1 MSVEAKNIKL
11 IVRQATLADV
21 PALHKLSAQIYG
33 KSVAITQEMLR
44 GQISTFPEG
53 QFVAEYN
60 GEIAGHC
67 ATFIIGEDIALRP
80 HTWMQITG
88 NGFAT
93 RHDENGDYL
102 YGMEVC
108 VSPERR
114 RLRIG
119 QRLYNARKQLCKDLE
134 LKGIVFGGRIPG
146 LARKIKQFETPQ
158 TYVEEVVAGHL
169 KDQAVNF
176 QLRNG
181 FEVIGILPK
190 YLPDDKASAGYATHM
205 VWRNPAI
212 DEAEEKTQ
220 KFQPHNKK
228 VRIASV
234 QYQVRKVHSFDD
246 FAKQVEY
253 FVDIAA
259 DYRADFVTFPEML
272 TIPLLS
278 IANHRLTP
286 QESIERITQYTDDYV
301 ELMQKLALSYNINII
316 GGSHPTM
323 TDDNLLENHGYIF
336 LRDGQVHVQPKIH
349 PTPNERYWWKMH
361 GGNYLRT
368 IETDCGSIGVL
379 ICYDCEFPELVRHL
393 ADQGAKILFVP
404 FCTDERQGYLRVR
417 YCCQARA
424 VENQMY
430 VVTAGIVGNVPDV
443 ENMDIHYAESGIFTP
458 CDFPFARDGIAAL
471 ADTNTETI
479 VFADLDLDQLTISR
493 NSGTVQNFKD
503 RRFDL
508 YRVQWLKTPASN

>member
-1 MSVEAKNIKL
+1 MNIPAKKIKL
-11 IVRQATLADV
+11 IVRQATLKDAS
-21 PALHKLSAQIYG
+21 ALHALSKDIYGDDIAVTEDMIRGQLSA
-33 KSVAITQEMLR
+33 
-44 GQISTFPEG
+44 FPEG

-67 ATFIIGEDIALRP
+67 ATFIIDENIALEP

-88 NGFAT
+88 NGFAS
-93 RHDENGDYL
+93 RHNPDGDHL

-108 VSPERR
+108 VSPKHR

-119 QRLYNARKQLCKDLE
+119 QRLYNARKQLCKDLK

-146 LARKIKQFETPQ
+146 LSRKLKQ
-158 TYVEEVVAGHL
+158 YGSAHAYIEEVSSGRI
-169 KDQAVNF
+169 KDQAVSF
-176 QLRNG
+176 HLRNG
-181 FEVIGILPK
+181 FDLLGVLEN
-190 YLPDDKASAGYATHM
+190 YLPDDKDSAGYATHM
-205 VWRNPAI
+205 LWRNPAI
-212 DEAEEKTQ
+212 EGAPTRNKSGLQT
-220 KFQPHNKK
+220 KKK
-228 VRIASV
+228 VRIATV
-234 QYQVRKVHSFDD
+234 QYQVRKVDSFSD

-278 IANHRLTP
+278 IEKRRLTP

-301 ELMQKLALSYNINII
+301 ELMQKLAVSYNINII

-323 TDDNLLENHGYIF
+323 TSGHVLENHGYVF
-336 LRDGQVHVQPKIH
+336 LRDGQVHVQPKLH
-349 PTPNERYWWKMH
+349 PTPNERYWWKMQ
-361 GGNYLRT
+361 GGSTLKA
-368 IETDCGSIGVL
+368 IETDCGPIGVL
-379 ICYDCEFPELVRHL
+379 ICYDSEFPEPVRHL
-393 ADQGAKILFVP
+393 ADQGARILFVP

-424 VENQMY
+424 IENQIY

-479 VFADLDLDQLTISR
+479 VFADLDIDQLTVSR

-508 YRVQWLKTPASN
+508 YRVKWTAPGNS